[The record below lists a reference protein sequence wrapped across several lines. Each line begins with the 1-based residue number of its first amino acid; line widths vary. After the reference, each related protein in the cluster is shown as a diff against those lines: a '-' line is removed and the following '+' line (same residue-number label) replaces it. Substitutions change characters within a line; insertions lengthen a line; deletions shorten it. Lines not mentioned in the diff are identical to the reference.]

1 MLHITLD
8 SSLPNNEDKIKY
20 IDNLCSQPYLNLE
33 KPDMYYSQYEHNT
46 NLVEAKTHN
55 NLINTFLTAYNAHIP
70 LRLRPDDIQMAIQM
84 AIATC
89 INNNAEQ
96 MRHLFVSQ
104 EGKIKLS
111 VAKSG
116 FDLDYFCETFKNLMS
131 KNIKDPE
138 FVEKF
143 TTKYTTT
150 TPIVSTV
157 SNMFLMNALKE
168 YFSFEMILS
177 CGIPA
182 VIMEG
187 TQADWQK
194 LKEFYEYFKNFL
206 KDTELKAWFPHFDI
220 IMDMFIEMRNLHEG
234 NSEYIVVAG
243 NNHNIN
249 ELWKRV
255 ISYVPQGSGGDII
268 LGGWVR
274 LLVPYSE
281 HNKLIGLDKKIL
293 CLDINTPR
301 PNINEANCSYK
312 EQDSLKE
319 YYFASGWNSMQTSYL
334 TTPATLVI
342 PEQNGDNTYEKTYNV
357 ELYSG
362 FFNPVIHTN
371 PNTQAKT
378 VSTNVGFIMREDTV
392 IQKNELV
399 KYYTRLGVKKSK
411 TGHLEVPVTLHD
423 KFWEICKIFDTCGGS
438 SYVIDK
444 LNRKKYYED
453 NGVIKIFSNVKK
465 SNGESYSTI
474 KGLHIPEHFKP
485 NNIKEI
491 LMCFDMDNCYNK
503 QFIKYYTIQ
512 DTKIYFDV

>member
-8 SSLPNNEDKIKY
+8 MSLPNNEDKIKY

-33 KPDMYYSQYEHNT
+33 KPDMYYSQYEYNT
-46 NLVEAKTHN
+46 NLVEARTHN
-55 NLINTFLTAYNAHIP
+55 NLINTFLEAYDYHIS

-96 MRHLFVSQ
+96 MRHLFVSH

-116 FDLDYFCETFKNLMS
+116 LDLDYFCETFKDLMS

-138 FVEKF
+138 FIEKF

-234 NSEYIVVAG
+234 NAEYIVVAG

-281 HNKLIGLDKKIL
+281 HNKLIGLYKKIL

-301 PNINEANCSYK
+301 PNINESNCSYK
-312 EQDSLKE
+312 EQDILRE

-334 TTPATLVI
+334 TTPATLII
-342 PEQNGDNTYEKTYNV
+342 PTMDGNKNYEKTYNV

-392 IQKNELV
+392 IQKNKLV
-399 KYYTRLGVKKSK
+399 KEYTKLGVKKSK
-411 TGHLEVPVTLHD
+411 TGHLEVPVTLHN

-438 SYVIDK
+438 SYVPDK
-444 LNRKKYYED
+444 ENRKKYYED
-453 NGVIKIFSNVKK
+453 NGVITIYSKRAKGNNYIK
-465 SNGESYSTI
+465 S
-474 KGLHIPEHFKP
+474 LHIPEHLKQ
-485 NNIKEI
+485 NRKEI
-491 LMCFDMDNCYNK
+491 SICFGLGSYEE
-503 QFIKYYTIQ
+503 QYYTYYTIQ
-512 DTKIYFDV
+512 GTTTYFDV

>member
-33 KPDMYYSQYEHNT
+33 KPDMYYSQYEYNT

-96 MRHLFVSQ
+96 MRHLFVAH

-194 LKEFYEYFKNFL
+194 LKEFYEYFKNLL

-220 IMDMFIEMRNLHEG
+220 IMDMFIEMRNLNEG
-234 NSEYIVVAG
+234 NAEYIVVAG

-255 ISYVPQGSGGDII
+255 ISYVPQGSGSDII

-342 PEQNGDNTYEKTYNV
+342 PDQNGDKTYENTYNV

-371 PNTQAKT
+371 PNIDSKNRKS

-399 KYYTRLGVKKSK
+399 KYYTSLGVYKGKFE
-411 TGHLEVPVTLHD
+411 HLNVPASLHD

-438 SYVIDK
+438 SYVPDK
-444 LNRKKYYED
+444 ENRIKYYED
-453 NGVIKIFSNVKK
+453 NGIIKIYSKRAKGNNYIK
-465 SNGESYSTI
+465 S
-474 KGLHIPEHFKP
+474 LHIPEHFKQ
-485 NNIKEI
+485 NRKEI
-491 LMCFDMDNCYNK
+491 SICFGLGSYEE
-503 QFIKYYTIQ
+503 QYYTYYTINGS
-512 DTKIYFDV
+512 TIYFDI